1 MAYGFGNTV
10 NPQLGATNY
19 SGFLQGALSGAQM
32 QAQGGAAIA
41 QGLQSAIAGAGA
53 GVKKYLENKET
64 KEMLNSALPNIT
76 SSLEKNQ
83 FLRESLG
90 ITDPTDKNQIR
101 VAIKGFGG
109 GDIRKGLAYVNQLF
123 AQEARADRESAE
135 SKRQAS
141 GFAKALAPGPSPL
154 ALAAGSGERFEN
166 LPTDAA
172 SANQPDPTRAQA
184 FKRATDA
191 GVTNPALLQAIL
203 ASTLSP
209 QETRRSDAE
218 IAKIEAETT
227 ALGVPKTP
235 TKTEFDKRLDTRIQE
250 FQQVYGRLPSI
261 SEIKLMQDE
270 VVKTPNQAQDPYGVI
285 AATRSFENDD
295 KLVTTAQN
303 AYDRELP
310 RLYQTLD
317 LLNSGNVNAGIFSEL
332 KTEIDRI
339 KSSILNDRQAGKKAS
354 DSQVFDALTGSRVF
368 TLFQQLGLGAR
379 GLDTPAERM
388 FMIEVLTGRR
398 TFELDALKELTRLA
412 IKDNENVVKNYA
424 RKYETGSLDRYFTS
438 TQNTEPLIAI
448 RPKEVS
454 PDDWAFMTQ
463 EERDQFAIK
472 KK

>member
-41 QGLQSAIAGAGA
+41 QGLQSAFAGA
-53 GVKKYLENKET
+53 GVGVRKYLENKET
-64 KEMLNSALPNIT
+64 KALFDSSLPNIT
-76 SSLEKNQ
+76 KTIQENQ
-83 FLRESLG
+83 FLRERLG
-90 ITDPTDKNQIR
+90 ITDPADPNQLK
-101 VAIKGFGG
+101 AGL
-109 GDIRKGLAYVNQLF
+109 KGLGEGNLRNGLNVFLKLSA
-123 AQEARADRESAE
+123 ESAE

-184 FKRATDA
+184 FKLATDA

-270 VVKTPNQAQDPYGVI
+270 VVKTPNQAQDPYGLI

-412 IKDNENVVKNYA
+412 IKDNENLVKNYA

>member
-41 QGLQSAIAGAGA
+41 QGLQSAFAGA
-53 GVKKYLENKET
+53 GVGVRKYLENKET
-64 KEMLNSALPNIT
+64 KALFDSSLPNIT
-76 SSLEKNQ
+76 KTIQENQ
-83 FLRESLG
+83 FLRERLG
-90 ITDPTDKNQIR
+90 ITDPADPNQLK
-101 VAIKGFGG
+101 AGL
-109 GDIRKGLAYVNQLF
+109 KGLGEGNLRNGLNVFLKLSA
-123 AQEARADRESAE
+123 ESAE

-154 ALAAGSGERFEN
+154 ALAAGRGERFEN

-184 FKRATDA
+184 FKLATDA

-270 VVKTPNQAQDPYGVI
+270 VVKTPNQAQDPYGLI

>member
-41 QGLQSAIAGAGA
+41 QGLQSAFAGA
-53 GVKKYLENKET
+53 GVGVRKYLENKET
-64 KEMLNSALPNIT
+64 KALFDSSLPNIT
-76 SSLEKNQ
+76 KTIQENQ
-83 FLRESLG
+83 FLRERLG
-90 ITDPTDKNQIR
+90 ITDPADPNQLK
-101 VAIKGFGG
+101 AGL
-109 GDIRKGLAYVNQLF
+109 KGLGEGNLRNGLNVFLKLSA
-123 AQEARADRESAE
+123 ESAE

-270 VVKTPNQAQDPYGVI
+270 VVKTPNQAQDPYGLI

-295 KLVTTAQN
+295 KLVTTAQS

>member
-41 QGLQSAIAGAGA
+41 QGLQSAFAGA
-53 GVKKYLENKET
+53 GVGVRKYLENKET
-64 KEMLNSALPNIT
+64 KALFDSSLPNIT
-76 SSLEKNQ
+76 KTIQENQ
-83 FLRESLG
+83 FLRERLG
-90 ITDPTDKNQIR
+90 ITDPADPNQLK
-101 VAIKGFGG
+101 AGL
-109 GDIRKGLAYVNQLF
+109 KGLGEGNLRNGLNVFLKLSA
-123 AQEARADRESAE
+123 ESAE

-154 ALAAGSGERFEN
+154 ALAAGRGERFEN

-184 FKRATDA
+184 FKLATDA

-270 VVKTPNQAQDPYGVI
+270 VVKTPNQAQDPYGLI

-339 KSSILNDRQAGKKAS
+339 KSSILNDRQAGKRAS

-368 TLFQQLGLGAR
+368 SLFQQLGLGAR

-412 IKDNENVVKNYA
+412 IKDNENLVKNYA

>member
-41 QGLQSAIAGAGA
+41 QGLQSAFAGA
-53 GVKKYLENKET
+53 GVGVRKYLENKET
-64 KEMLNSALPNIT
+64 KALFDSSLPNIT
-76 SSLEKNQ
+76 KTIQENQ
-83 FLRESLG
+83 FLRERLG
-90 ITDPTDKNQIR
+90 ITDPADPNQLK
-101 VAIKGFGG
+101 AGL
-109 GDIRKGLAYVNQLF
+109 KGLGEGNLRNGLNVFLKLSA
-123 AQEARADRESAE
+123 ESAE

-154 ALAAGSGERFEN
+154 ALAAGRGERFEN

-184 FKRATDA
+184 FKLATDA

-270 VVKTPNQAQDPYGVI
+270 VVKTPNQAQDPYGLI

-339 KSSILNDRQAGKKAS
+339 KSSILNDRQAGKRAS

-368 TLFQQLGLGAR
+368 SLFQQLGLGAR

-412 IKDNENVVKNYA
+412 IKDNENIVKNYA

>member
-1 MAYGFGNTV
+1 
-10 NPQLGATNY
+10 
-19 SGFLQGALSGAQM
+19 
-32 QAQGGAAIA
+32 
-41 QGLQSAIAGAGA
+41 
-53 GVKKYLENKET
+53 
-64 KEMLNSALPNIT
+64 
-76 SSLEKNQ
+76 
-83 FLRESLG
+83 
-90 ITDPTDKNQIR
+90 
-101 VAIKGFGG
+101 
-109 GDIRKGLAYVNQLF
+109 
-123 AQEARADRESAE
+123 
-135 SKRQAS
+135 
-141 GFAKALAPGPSPL
+141 L
-154 ALAAGSGERFEN
+154 ALAAGRWERFEN

-184 FKRATDA
+184 FKLATDA

-270 VVKTPNQAQDPYGVI
+270 VVKTPNQAQDPYGLI

-339 KSSILNDRQAGKKAS
+339 KSSILNDRQAGKRAS

-368 TLFQQLGLGAR
+368 SLFQQLGLGAR

-412 IKDNENVVKNYA
+412 IKDNENLVKNYA

>member
-41 QGLQSAIAGAGA
+41 QGLQSALAGA
-53 GVKKYLENKET
+53 GVGVRKYLENKET
-64 KEMLNSALPNIT
+64 KALFDSSLPNIT
-76 SSLEKNQ
+76 KTIQENQ
-83 FLRESLG
+83 FLRERLG
-90 ITDPTDKNQIR
+90 ITDPADPNQLK
-101 VAIKGFGG
+101 AGL
-109 GDIRKGLAYVNQLF
+109 KGLGEGNLRNGLNVFLKLSA
-123 AQEARADRESAE
+123 ESAE

-184 FKRATDA
+184 FKLATDA

-270 VVKTPNQAQDPYGVI
+270 VVKTPNQAQDPYGLI

-339 KSSILNDRQAGKKAS
+339 KSSILNDPQAGKKAS

-438 TQNTEPLIAI
+438 TRNTEPLIAI

>member
-41 QGLQSAIAGAGA
+41 QGLQSALAGA
-53 GVKKYLENKET
+53 GVGVRKYLENKET
-64 KEMLNSALPNIT
+64 KALFDSSLPNIT
-76 SSLEKNQ
+76 KTIQENQ
-83 FLRESLG
+83 FLRERLG
-90 ITDPTDKNQIR
+90 ITDPADPNQLK
-101 VAIKGFGG
+101 AGL
-109 GDIRKGLAYVNQLF
+109 KGLGEGNLRNGLNVFLKLSA
-123 AQEARADRESAE
+123 ESAE

-184 FKRATDA
+184 FKLATDA

-270 VVKTPNQAQDPYGVI
+270 VVKTPNQAQDPYGLI

-339 KSSILNDRQAGKKAS
+339 KSSILNDPQAGKKAS

-368 TLFQQLGLGAR
+368 SLFQQLGLGAR

>member
-1 MAYGFGNTV
+1 MAYGFGSTV

-41 QGLQSAIAGAGA
+41 QGLQSALAGA
-53 GVKKYLENKET
+53 GVGVRKYLENKET
-64 KEMLNSALPNIT
+64 KALFDSSLPNIT
-76 SSLEKNQ
+76 KTIQENQ
-83 FLRESLG
+83 FLRERLG
-90 ITDPTDKNQIR
+90 ITDPADPNQLK
-101 VAIKGFGG
+101 AGL
-109 GDIRKGLAYVNQLF
+109 KGLGEGNLRNGLNVFLKLSA
-123 AQEARADRESAE
+123 ESAE

-270 VVKTPNQAQDPYGVI
+270 VVKTPNQAQDPYGLI
-285 AATRSFENDD
+285 AATRAFENDD
-295 KLVTTAQN
+295 KLVTTAQS

-412 IKDNENVVKNYA
+412 IKDNENIVKNYA

>member
-41 QGLQSAIAGAGA
+41 QGLQSALAGA
-53 GVKKYLENKET
+53 GVGVRKYLENKET
-64 KEMLNSALPNIT
+64 KALFDSSLPNIT
-76 SSLEKNQ
+76 KTIQENQ
-83 FLRESLG
+83 FLRERLG
-90 ITDPTDKNQIR
+90 ITDPADPNQLK
-101 VAIKGFGG
+101 AGL
-109 GDIRKGLAYVNQLF
+109 KGLGEGNLRNGLNVFLKLSA
-123 AQEARADRESAE
+123 ESAE

-270 VVKTPNQAQDPYGVI
+270 VVKTPNQAQDPYGLI

-295 KLVTTAQN
+295 KLVTTAQS